1 MQLNQFKFLIAVDK
15 YGSISKAAQELYIS
29 QSTISLSLIHLEEEL
44 GYVLLNR
51 SKRGVTLTPEG
62 KEVLKRAQTIAE
74 ALDSLKEIASDD
86 EKIIGDVRIG
96 GNSHFGLNI
105 ITDMILQLKP
115 QYDGIRI
122 HAQRKDLKEVLKDVA
137 QNELDLAFINFNAAQ
152 VSDVHNDLK
161 RLQLEF
167 HEIFSDKLCVC
178 TRADHPLQKKD
189 RCRFSDVA
197 AYERVTMSVARD
209 ALMAQRFG
217 IKYDAEKVVTL
228 DDVLNLRKYAANTD
242 AVVLLPRNEALR
254 SNQSYTYQLPIL
266 EMEDFD
272 VDIFGGWVHHS
283 THEMLPAEKCV
294 VNALENICESY
305 LDLEEIR

>member
-1 MQLNQFKFLIAVDK
+1 MQLNQFRFLIAVDK

-29 QSTISLSLIHLEEEL
+29 QSTVSLSLIHLEEEL
-44 GYVLLNR
+44 GFVLLNR

-62 KEVLKRAQTIAE
+62 KEVLKRAQTIAG
-74 ALDSLKEIASDD
+74 AIDSLKEIACDD
-86 EKIIGDVRIG
+86 DKIIGDVRIG

-105 ITDMILQLKP
+105 ITDMMLQLRP
-115 QYDGIRI
+115 QYEGIRI

-137 QNELDLAFINFNAAQ
+137 QNALDLGFINFNEAQ
-152 VSDVHNDLK
+152 VTDVENDLK

-178 TRADHPLQKKD
+178 TRADHPLQNMTH
-189 RCRFSDVA
+189 CLFSDVA

-217 IKYDAEKVVTL
+217 IKYDTEKVVTL

-254 SNQSYTYQLPIL
+254 SNQSYTYQLRIL
-266 EMEDFD
+266 EIEDFD
-272 VDIFGGWVHHS
+272 VNIHGGWVHHS
-283 THEMLPAEKCV
+283 THEMLAAEKCV
-294 VNALENICESY
+294 VNALENVCESY
-305 LDLEEIR
+305 LDMDEIK